1 MIKATIDLTD
11 CRYLGEIHQRIKEA
25 LDFPEGYGENWYAF
39 KDMLTRDCPVNFITV
54 KGFSTI
60 SKELISFV
68 TPMREIMEAHKQYW
82 ADSDCP
88 FDYEFVD

>member
-1 MIKATIDLTD
+1 MKKTTIDLTG

-25 LDFPEGYGENWYAF
+25 LDFPDGYGENWDAF
-39 KDMLTRDCPVNFITV
+39 EDMLTIDCPVNFITV

-68 TPMREIMEAHKQYW
+68 TPMREIMEAHKQHW